1 MHRRGERPAVSYK
14 AGGEGGRAF
23 IVRIEGGEG
32 TFTTADVRFF
42 DGAKSVKITNMLEE
56 EQSEV
61 ESIAPA
67 KLQFRPFEIKT
78 LKVTY

>member
-1 MHRRGERPAVSYK
+1 MHRNFVNGNKMWFSWEMGFRYSV
-14 AGGEGGRAF
+14 
-23 IVRIEGGEG
+23 
-32 TFTTADVRFF
+32 

-56 EQSEV
+56 EQGEV

>member
-1 MHRRGERPAVSYK
+1 
-14 AGGEGGRAF
+14 
-23 IVRIEGGEG
+23 
-32 TFTTADVRFF
+32 
-42 DGAKSVKITNMLEE
+42 MLEE
-56 EQSEV
+56 EQGEV

>member
-1 MHRRGERPAVSYK
+1 MALDYTVKYASKIANRFKLASKTNRA
-14 AGGEGGRAF
+14 AGHEY
-23 IVRIEGGEG
+23 E
-32 TFTTADVRFF
+32 FT
-42 DGAKSVKITNMLEE
+42 GAKSVKITNMLEE
-56 EQSEV
+56 EQGEV